1 MSKKVLKAENFVA
14 DGICVMKE
22 EPQGIWQVASVNQWV
37 KNGNEIAEL
46 FASAPELL
54 KQNKAL
60 LEALEDWNKS
70 FKSVLDHGVYFDN
83 NVFTLFNQR
92 YVQSEKAIAEAIQ
105 GEPPTYGINPV
116 KDGVLKFKNQDG
128 TGKE

>member
-1 MSKKVLKAENFVA
+1 MSETKFI
-14 DGICVMKE
+14 DGFISKE
-22 EPQGIWQVASVNQWV
+22 DQISILHT
-37 KNGNEIAEL
+37 K
-46 FASAPELL
+46 
-54 KQNKAL
+54 NKAL